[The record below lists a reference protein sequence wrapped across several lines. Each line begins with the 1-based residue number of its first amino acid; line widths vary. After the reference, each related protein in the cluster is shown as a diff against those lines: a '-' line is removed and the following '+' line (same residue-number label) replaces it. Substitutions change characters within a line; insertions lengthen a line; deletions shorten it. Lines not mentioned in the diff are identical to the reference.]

1 MIDEKAEDLGTH
13 LMLSP
18 WLEST
23 HKDLEKSFLSCRIS
37 KKESEDVMEYLK
49 VQ

>member
-13 LMLSP
+13 LLLSP

-23 HKDLEKSFLSCRIS
+23 HKDLKKSFLLLSHIQER
-37 KKESEDVMEYLK
+37 K
-49 VQ
+49 